1 MIPERGDIVWI
12 EFNPQAGREQA
23 GHRPAIVL
31 SPSLY
36 NRQGLMICCPITN
49 KQKGYPF
56 EVMVNS
62 KRGKV
67 TGVALA
73 DHIKCLDWQ
82 ARGVEK
88 VDDAEEETITHITAM
103 IRALLI
109 L

>member
-1 MIPERGDIVWI
+1 
-12 EFNPQAGREQA
+12 
-23 GHRPAIVL
+23 
-31 SPSLY
+31 
-36 NRQGLMICCPITN
+36 
-49 KQKGYPF
+49 
-56 EVMVNS
+56 MVKS

-82 ARGVEK
+82 ARGVVK
-88 VDDAEEETITHITAM
+88 ADDAEEETIAHIAAM